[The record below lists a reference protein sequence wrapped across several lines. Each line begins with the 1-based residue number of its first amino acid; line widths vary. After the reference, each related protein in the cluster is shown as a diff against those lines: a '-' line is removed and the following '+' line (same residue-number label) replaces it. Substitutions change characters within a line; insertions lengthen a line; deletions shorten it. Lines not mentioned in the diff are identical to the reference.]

1 VAQVTR
7 GSRGTGAL
15 FGSRNAFDFL
25 LYSGTMIPRAMLL
38 VLAVAFFGAAPCLAL
53 TVAWPPPQEPAAPKA
68 APLNPADGESEP
80 CLSENPGR
88 PGDGSPKLGKITKGM
103 LIRRVDPSYSGKAKR
118 AGIQGTVVM
127 CADIGTDGTITKLKA
142 VSGPPELIPSAMK
155 AVQKW
160 RYKPYLLDGEPIA
173 LRTTVRVT
181 FSLGR

>member
-1 VAQVTR
+1 M
-7 GSRGTGAL
+7 

-25 LYSGTMIPRAMLL
+25 LYSATMIPRAMLL
-38 VLAVAFFGAAPCLAL
+38 VLATAFFGAAPCLAL

-80 CLSENPGR
+80 CLSENPGK
-88 PGDGSPKLGKITKGM
+88 PGDGSPKPGKITKGM
-103 LIRRVDPSYSGKAKR
+103 LIHRVDPSYPGKAKR